1 MSRMNRVVIADDN
14 REFVELLKSFL
25 ETKEDFEIVGVA
37 KNGLE
42 AVEVVE
48 REKPDLLILDI
59 IMPHLD
65 GIGVLEKIREN
76 QEINTKSIVLS
87 AVGQDTITQ
96 KAASLG
102 ADYYILKPFDFDVFV
117 DRIRDVLSQTKVKS
131 NVKKEEVI
139 QREFLA
145 VSNIDSLI
153 SELVHK
159 MGVPAHVK
167 GYTYL
172 SEAIKMVV
180 NDRELMSAITKE
192 LYPTIA
198 DRYETKPSRVERA
211 IRHAI
216 EIAWERNDK
225 ETTDELF
232 GNSLNKGKKKPTN
245 SEFISIVAERVRI
258 ESVAK

>member
-131 NVKKEEVI
+131 NVKKEEVT

-225 ETTDELF
+225 EIADELF